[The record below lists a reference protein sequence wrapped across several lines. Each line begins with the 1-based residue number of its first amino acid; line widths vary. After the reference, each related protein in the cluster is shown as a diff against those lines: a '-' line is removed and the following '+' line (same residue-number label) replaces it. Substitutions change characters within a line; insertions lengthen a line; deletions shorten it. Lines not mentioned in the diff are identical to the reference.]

1 MSGTYSIN
9 LETTGHE
16 ATMAIYRLDKSF
28 VGDTENYMGLA
39 TFWSATHKLVM
50 REATPATKKIVHNR
64 IIKRGLSLDGCSREH
79 DAIYQAAYDRTWGR
93 GYNAVD
99 IGAEDR
105 RTRDA
110 SWRK

>member
-64 IIKRGLSLDGCSREH
+64 LIKSGLSLDGNSREH
-79 DAIYQAAYDRTWGR
+79 DAIYQVAYDRTWGAGFSALKFGAMSR
-93 GYNAVD
+93 
-99 IGAEDR
+99 IGSILA
-105 RTRDA
+105 
-110 SWRK
+110 